1 MPTFIS
7 RDLHAKM
14 QNARVSETCQVDNKE
29 RDATSVSSKWNMDSL
44 RNILHYIWNLEW
56 REKIEHDCLFCDST
70 NFREVVFEVS
80 FDPNHPGQPGK

>member
-1 MPTFIS
+1 
-7 RDLHAKM
+7 M